1 MALTSLLDDPDTRRA
16 LSPFIAKIDAPVAFP
31 CVPPRGARAQIV
43 GTAIEYALYAG
54 LSAFRPVIG
63 EPRAAMIGAD
73 RIEAWP
79 PGLLSSFGL
88 GNMRTRVEHAQT
100 AVRQQRS
107 ADTLAPGV
115 ARACL
120 VLARV
125 AAVARAE
132 VWFLSHLPNRGAAIA
147 AEPSHDEIT
156 ELRDLYAHLP
166 FADFLGSERIVFS
179 PTFGE
184 GSRRVGGAV
193 GDLLVDDL
201 LIELKT
207 RARCK
212 ATAKDL
218 RQLVAYAGFANR
230 FGIDGLAEAPR
241 IEQVGVLFPR
251 AGRLWTTPLRR
262 LVTEG
267 CEECVVDV
275 LLARSGARLG
285 EAE

>member
-1 MALTSLLDDPDTRRA
+1 MALTSLLDNPDTRRA
-16 LSPFIAKIDAPVAFP
+16 LSPFIAKVEVPAAFP
-31 CVPPRGARAQIV
+31 CVLAPGAHPQIV

-54 LSAFRPVIG
+54 LSALRQVVG
-63 EPRAAMIGAD
+63 EPRAARIGAD
-73 RIEAWP
+73 RIEAWSP
-79 PGLLSSFGL
+79 ALLRSFGL
-88 GNMRTRVEHAQT
+88 GDMRTRVEHAET
-100 AVRQQRS
+100 ALRRQHS
-107 ADTLAPGV
+107 ADTLAPAV

-132 VWFLSHLPNRGAAIA
+132 LWFLSHLPSRGAAIVA
-147 AEPSHDEIT
+147 QPSDDEIA
-156 ELRDLYAHLP
+156 ELRDLYARLP
-166 FADFLGSERIVFS
+166 FAELLGSERIVFS

-193 GDLLVDDL
+193 GDLIVDDL

-207 RARCK
+207 RARCR

-218 RQLVAYAGFANR
+218 RQLIAYAGFANR

-267 CEECVVDV
+267 CEACVVEV
-275 LLARSGARLG
+275 LLARSGAPLG
-285 EAE
+285 EAR